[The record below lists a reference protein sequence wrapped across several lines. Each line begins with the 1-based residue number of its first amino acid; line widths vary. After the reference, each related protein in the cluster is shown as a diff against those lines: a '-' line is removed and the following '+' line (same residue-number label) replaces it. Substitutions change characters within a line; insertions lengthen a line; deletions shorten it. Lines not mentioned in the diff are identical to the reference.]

1 MTNSTTIPADTA
13 AGISRRAALLIGGAG
28 TAVALVG
35 CSTGPAAT
43 GDAATTDQSGDPKSG
58 TGGSTEVAKLA
69 DIPVGGS
76 VEASLNGKPILV
88 SQPTAGKVI
97 AFSAVCTHQG
107 CVVKPVGKEFDCP
120 CHGSKFDAMTGE
132 VLGGPAPSPLVAVP
146 VSVTG
151 DSVTAS

>member
-43 GDAATTDQSGDPKSG
+43 GDAATTDQEGATKSA
-58 TGGSTEVAKLA
+58 TEVAKLA

-151 DSVTAS
+151 DSVTAT

>member
-1 MTNSTTIPADTA
+1 MKNSTTIPAETA
-13 AGISRRAALLIGGAG
+13 VAVSRRAALLIGSAG

-35 CSTGPAAT
+35 CSTGSTAT
-43 GDAATTDQSGDPKSG
+43 GEQGTSKTDKAR
-58 TGGSTEVAKLA
+58 STEVAKLS

-76 VEASLNGKPILV
+76 VEASLDGKPILI

-107 CVVKPVGKEFDCP
+107 CAVKPVGKEFDCP

-151 DSVTAS
+151 DSVTAT